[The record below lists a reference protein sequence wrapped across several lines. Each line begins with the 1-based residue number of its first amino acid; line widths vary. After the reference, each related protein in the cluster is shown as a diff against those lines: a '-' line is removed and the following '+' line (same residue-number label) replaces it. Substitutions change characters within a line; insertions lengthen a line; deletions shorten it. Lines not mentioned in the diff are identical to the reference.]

1 MRTMLLLMVIG
12 LVWPA
17 DRIGVAD
24 LVGKTAILTGEN
36 ADAFLIRIEEWEVR
50 SVDGLPR
57 LKSKREVELPKAGVT
72 LDADLHPGELIRPDG
87 AVLRSFRNAPVIV
100 VPGPVAPAPVPRAV
114 KPAFKGMEMYSWRG
128 SDGAL
133 RFSIL
138 VGTNRAKGRDQ
149 IMAPSGTI
157 ADLKALQERISTLAM
172 GEYLIW
178 IHVEGPPPSAAES
191 EVVVGIARMHHIET
205 GSPIVQQP

>member
-1 MRTMLLLMVIG
+1 MRTMLLLLVIG
-12 LVWPA
+12 IVWSA

-24 LVGKTAILTGEN
+24 LAGKTAILTGEN
-36 ADAFLIRIEEWEVR
+36 ADVFLIRIEEWEVR
-50 SVDGLPR
+50 SIDGLPR
-57 LKSKREVELPKAGVT
+57 LKSKREVELPKTGVT

-87 AVLRSFRNAPVIV
+87 AVLRSFRSAPVIV
-100 VPGPVAPAPVPRAV
+100 VPGPVAPAPAPRAA

-128 SDGAL
+128 SDSAL

-138 VGTNRAKGRDQ
+138 VGTNGAKGRDM

-157 ADLKALQERISTLAM
+157 ADLKALQERIGTLAM

-178 IHVEGPPPSAAES
+178 THVEGPPPTAEES
-191 EVVVGIARMHHIET
+191 EVVVGIARMRNIEAA
-205 GSPIVQQP
+205 PPMVQQP